1 MADGRSS
8 SSLSIMIVGEPVY
21 GDLMSAL
28 QAGQL
33 TKQPLERDIR
43 ALMERFI

>member
-1 MADGRSS
+1 
-8 SSLSIMIVGEPVY
+8 
-21 GDLMSAL
+21 MSAL